1 MLIRWLFG
9 DVMHDN
15 VEPLNN
21 SRRASSFSDLS
32 NIVRTLGAE
41 DYRDTHDVIERVIKP
56 APHWIRPS

>member
-1 MLIRWLFG
+1 MLIRLLFG